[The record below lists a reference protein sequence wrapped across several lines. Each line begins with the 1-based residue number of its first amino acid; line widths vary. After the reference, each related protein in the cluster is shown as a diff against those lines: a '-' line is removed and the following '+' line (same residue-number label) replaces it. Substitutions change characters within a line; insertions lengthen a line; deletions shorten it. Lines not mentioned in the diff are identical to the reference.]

1 MGKKSSQKEIC
12 KKGDK
17 LKEFA
22 EGVVGDSIFHDGD
35 NRSAINVDAAI
46 NGGSEQAFSPV
57 VEVFFLWFLQSL
69 KLYLQKQISRNFSQ
83 KIT

>member
-1 MGKKSSQKEIC
+1 MKGKKSSQKELC

-35 NRSAINVDAAI
+35 NRSAINVDA
-46 NGGSEQAFSPV
+46 NGGGEQAFSPV
-57 VEVFFLWFLQSL
+57 DEVFIFGFLQSP
-69 KLYLQKQISRNFSQ
+69 KVYLQKQI
-83 KIT
+83 